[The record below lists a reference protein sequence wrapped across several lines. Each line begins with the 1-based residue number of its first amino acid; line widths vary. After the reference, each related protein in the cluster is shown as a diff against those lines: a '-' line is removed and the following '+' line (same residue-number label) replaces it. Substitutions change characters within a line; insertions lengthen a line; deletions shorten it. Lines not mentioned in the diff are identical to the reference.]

1 LHVQGPS
8 PSSPSRG
15 GFTLIELIAVVAM
28 FALVAALV
36 LPTFD
41 VGRRREVRQAGE
53 RVGDAVELA
62 RQRAIMTG
70 RTHRVLLDL
79 DGSRYAVEWQAPV
92 DPEALAAEQPPAAA
106 GSRRVAMEP
115 PPEVFGPAEFVP
127 VPGPFGRPAP
137 LGDDVVFFDVVFPDT
152 IVNTGVVELRL
163 GPDGATDPALV
174 TIADVDDRWRVEVEV
189 QALADAVRVADVPR

>member
-1 LHVQGPS
+1 GTHRTGRSRTGTNRTGTVPARATGGSMARPGTVLARATSSSVGDRAGCELHVQGPS

-70 RTHRVLLDL
+70 R
-79 DGSRYAVEWQAPV
+79 
-92 DPEALAAEQPPAAA
+92 
-106 GSRRVAMEP
+106 
-115 PPEVFGPAEFVP
+115 
-127 VPGPFGRPAP
+127 
-137 LGDDVVFFDVVFPDT
+137 
-152 IVNTGVVELRL
+152 
-163 GPDGATDPALV
+163 
-174 TIADVDDRWRVEVEV
+174 
-189 QALADAVRVADVPR
+189 